1 MRAVL
6 SLVIAVALV
15 ATASGQRVFER
26 DTITTSHGPLEIT
39 FIGHGSVMFAWQGK
53 IVHVDPFSRQ
63 ADYAQFPKGDLVLIT
78 HEHRD
83 HLDTLA
89 LRQVCTPAT
98 VVGIAAACRELVPD
112 GVVLRNGD
120 ADTLAGLR
128 VEVVPA
134 YNVRHVRDNGQPF
147 HPRGRGNGYVITF
160 GDTRVY
166 LAGDTEDIP
175 EMSELADIDVAFLP
189 MNLPYTMTPEMAAH
203 AARMVQPRILYP
215 YHFGNS
221 DVSQLVE
228 LLQGEKI
235 EVRIRQ
241 MR

>member
-6 SLVIAVALV
+6 SLVTAAAL
-15 ATASGQRVFER
+15 ASAASGQRIFER
-26 DTITTSHGPLEIT
+26 DTITTSQGPVEIT
-39 FIGHGSVMFAWQGK
+39 FIGHASLMLAWQGK
-53 IVHVDPFSRQ
+53 VVHVDPFSCQ
-63 ADYAQFPKGDLVLIT
+63 ADYAQLPKADLVLIT

-89 LRQVCTPAT
+89 LRQVCTPTT
-98 VVGIAAACRELVPD
+98 VVGITAACRELVPE

-120 ADTLAGLR
+120 VATLAGLR
-128 VEVVPA
+128 VEAVPA
-134 YNVRHVRDNGQPF
+134 YNIQHRRDSGKPF

-166 LAGDTEDIP
+166 LAGDSEDIP
-175 EMSELADIDVAFLP
+175 EMMQLTDIAVAFLP
-189 MNLPYTMTPEMAAH
+189 INLPYTLTPEMAAH
-203 AARMVQPRILYP
+203 AAPMVQPRILYP

-221 DVSQLVE
+221 NVNRLVE
-228 LLQGEKI
+228 LLRGEKI

>member
-6 SLVIAVALV
+6 SLVTAAAL
-15 ATASGQRVFER
+15 ASAASGQRIFER
-26 DTITTSHGPLEIT
+26 DTITTSQGPLEIT
-39 FIGHGSVMFAWQGK
+39 FIGHASVMLAWQGK
-53 IVHVDPFSRQ
+53 VVHVDPISRQ
-63 ADYAQFPKGDLVLIT
+63 ADYAQLPKAHLVLIT

-89 LRQVCTPAT
+89 LWQVCTPT
-98 VVGIAAACRELVPD
+98 TIVGIAAACRELVPE

-120 ADTLAGLR
+120 VATLAGLR
-128 VEVVPA
+128 VEAVPA
-134 YNVRHVRDNGQPF
+134 YNIRHRRDSGEPF
-147 HPRGRGNGYVITF
+147 HPRGRGNGYIITF

-166 LAGDTEDIP
+166 LAGDTEDIA
-175 EMSELADIDVAFLP
+175 EMMQLTDIAVAFLP

-221 DVSQLVE
+221 NVNRLVE
-228 LLQGEKI
+228 LLRGEKI

>member
-1 MRAVL
+1 MRT
-6 SLVIAVALV
+6 LVCCLIVVAL
-15 ATASGQRVFER
+15 ASSASGQRVFER
-26 DTITTSHGPLEIT
+26 DTIATSQGPLEIT
-39 FIGHGSVMFAWQGK
+39 FVGHASVMFRWQNK
-53 IVHVDPFSRQ
+53 VVHVDPVTRE
-63 ADYAQFPKGDLVLIT
+63 ADYAQLPKADLVLIT

-89 LRQVCTPAT
+89 LRQMCTPST
-98 VVGIAAACRELVPD
+98 VVGVSEACKEGVPG
-112 GVVLRNGD
+112 GVILRNGD
-120 ADTLAGLR
+120 VDTLAGLR
-128 VEVVPA
+128 IEAVPA
-134 YNVRHVRDNGQPF
+134 YNILHQRENGQPF
-147 HPRGRGNGYVITF
+147 HPRGRGNGYVIVF

-175 EMSELADIDVAFLP
+175 EMAELRDISVAFLP

-203 AARMVQPRILYP
+203 AARMVKPKVLYP
-215 YHFGNS
+215 YHYGRS
-221 DVSQLVE
+221 DPNQLVE

>member
-1 MRAVL
+1 ML
-6 SLVIAVALV
+6 SLVTAAVLAS
-15 ATASGQRVFER
+15 AASGQHIFER
-26 DTITTSHGPLEIT
+26 DTITTSQGPLEIT
-39 FIGHGSVMFAWQGK
+39 FIGHASVMLAWQGK
-53 IVHVDPFSRQ
+53 VVHVDPFSRH
-63 ADYAQFPKGDLVLIT
+63 ADYAQLPKADLVLIT

-89 LRQVCTPAT
+89 LRQVCTDST
-98 VVGIAAACRELVPD
+98 VVGIAAACKELVPE

-120 ADTLAGLR
+120 VATLAGLR
-128 VEVVPA
+128 VEAVPA
-134 YNVRHVRDNGQPF
+134 YNIRHRRDSGEPF
-147 HPRGRGNGYVITF
+147 HPRGRGNGYIITF

-175 EMSELADIDVAFLP
+175 EMMQLTDIAVAFLP

-203 AARMVQPRILYP
+203 ATRMMQPRILYP

-221 DVSQLVE
+221 DVNRLVE

-235 EVRIRQ
+235 AVRIRQ